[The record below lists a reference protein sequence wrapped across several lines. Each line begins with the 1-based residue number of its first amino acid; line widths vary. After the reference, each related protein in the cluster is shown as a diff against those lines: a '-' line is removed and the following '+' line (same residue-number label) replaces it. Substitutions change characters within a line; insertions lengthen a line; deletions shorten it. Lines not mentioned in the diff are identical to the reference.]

1 MENAACSKVAVAG
14 GEVTLNI
21 KLGGRGL
28 LDGLFDDCLI
38 NERGDVHI

>member
-28 LDGLFDDCLI
+28 DGLFDDCLI